1 MSIFGGLHG
10 CADGLER
17 YVTKMTRGKASAT
30 LINTVFDKTRDAV
43 LSTIMGQQE
52 LIQMIT
58 LGRH

>member
-1 MSIFGGLHG
+1 M
-10 CADGLER
+10 DVQTTLER

-58 LGRH
+58 MGRH